1 MPAPADAPA
10 PRLDWKGRH
19 AFGLPPGSVRALLA
33 LLIAATLCG
42 TLALRPDREVP
53 AYLRDLMFIILGHY
67 FAVRGRARGSPDEG
81 EAGAPPPLYLP
92 KGTVRLLLVLGFVA
106 VAALLARRGRLAPI
120 DENPGSVTLLLV
132 GGFLLGA
139 LMKWA
144 LGRFS
149 TGGRPR
155 WFRILEDVKAVVAL
169 ASAAVLVVLCWDQAS
184 PFLPDAMTGTIP
196 RLGEHGPEHLA
207 SALVGFYFGS
217 R

>member
-1 MPAPADAPA
+1 M
-10 PRLDWKGRH
+10 
-19 AFGLPPGSVRALLA
+19 LA
-33 LLIAATLCG
+33 LLIAATICG

-67 FAVRGRARGSPDEG
+67 FAVRGRKGSPAVDEG
-81 EAGAPPPLYLP
+81 AGAPPPLYLP
-92 KGTVRLLLVLGFVA
+92 RGTVRLLLVLGFVGVA
-106 VAALLARRGRLAPI
+106 VVLQRQGRLVPI

-139 LMKWA
+139 LVKVVV
-144 LGRFS
+144 GRFS
-149 TGGRPR
+149 TEGRPK
-155 WFRILEDVKAVVAL
+155 WFRMLEDAKAAVAL
-169 ASAAVLVVLCWDQAS
+169 GAAAVLVVLCWDQS
-184 PFLPDAMTGTIP
+184 WPFLPESLTGTIP